1 MNKCY
6 IKYLPGPTGPQ
17 GVGPIGPK
25 GVDGVTGPIG
35 PTGPTGSG
43 CQGPTGPA
51 GLKTFIIQ
59 HPTNAD
65 KYLVHACLEGP
76 EAGVYYRGTATIPAH
91 STTKAV
97 QIYLADY
104 VDHIATDFTV
114 CVTPVLTSANATT
127 TKVRTFPRVIASRV
141 QQGTFTVYSNIAPCV
156 FNYLVFGKRQ
166 TMEVEPEKA
175 LVTLQGA
182 SASPYKWLL

>member
-43 CQGPTGPA
+43 CQGPTGPPGKDA
-51 GLKTFIIQ
+51 VKTFIIQ

-76 EAGVYYRGTATIPAH
+76 EAGVYYRGKGTIINNTYVRIDLPEYVRKLATE
-91 STTKAV
+91 
-97 QIYLADY
+97 
-104 VDHIATDFTV
+104 FTV
-114 CVTPVLTSANATT
+114 QVTHIYDGTS
-127 TKVRTFPRVIASRV
+127 KTFSVTEVKQNSFFVYGENGAFFWHVHGSRGPIEAEPLKSV
-141 QQGTFTVYSNIAPCV
+141 SVVKGDGPYT
-156 FNYLVFGKRQ
+156 YLQRKN
-166 TMEVEPEKA
+166 
-175 LVTLQGA
+175 
-182 SASPYKWLL
+182 

>member
-35 PTGPTGSG
+35 PTGPTGSS
-43 CQGPTGPA
+43 CAGPTGPPGKDA
-51 GLKTFIIQ
+51 IKSFIIQ

-76 EAGVYYRGTATIPAH
+76 EAGVYYRGTGEI
-91 STTKAV
+91 SDGTTSV
-97 QIYLADY
+97 EIDLPDY
-104 VDHIATDFTV
+104 ACKIA
-114 CVTPVLTSANATT
+114 C
-127 TKVRTFPRVIASRV
+127 
-141 QQGTFTVYSNIAPCV
+141 QFTVYITGIYDGETINNYNCSLVEENRFTV
-156 FNYLVFGKRQ
+156 YGRGGQFNWLAIGKRV
-166 TMEVEPEKA
+166 EIDVEPNKA
-175 LVTLQGA
+175 DVVVNGNG
-182 SASPYKWLL
+182 PYLWMD